1 MSTRISFLIF
11 SSFFF
16 STLLAQQ
23 SINSG
28 GNKANGA
35 TGSVNYSVGQVFY
48 HHLNNDNYQIHEGV
62 QYGYEIINS
71 IGENNTIELKYNV
84 YPNPTTSNFTLN
96 ISDFNPNTFS
106 YILYDINGKELNH
119 LALTNPKTNI
129 SLSKYNSKTF
139 LLNVYNKNKN
149 VKSFTIIKN

>member
-1 MSTRISFLIF
+1 MITRISFLIF

-84 YPNPTTSNFTLN
+84 YPNPT
-96 ISDFNPNTFS
+96 NTKNLEELES
-106 YILYDINGKELNH
+106 VIIAKDYDEFEEYMN
-119 LALTNPKTNI
+119 
-129 SLSKYNSKTF
+129 
-139 LLNVYNKNKN
+139 NKNN
-149 VKSFTIIKN
+149 TI